1 MGLDY
6 AKTIEKWDVLE
17 ATISGPN
24 EGNPFCDQWIKGTFC
39 CKNEKKTVDGFY
51 DGDGIYKVRFMPSFT
66 DEYTFEIEASF
77 DINAGEDVPDKE
89 VPEYKLGTADGGKA
103 AEKCAVRNIL
113 TGIFTVIP
121 PSADNHGPVRVA
133 GTYYL
138 VYEDGTPYHC
148 IGTTCYVWNLQNEEL
163 QKQTLKTLEENA
175 FNKIRFCIF
184 PKHYDYNLHEPITYP
199 YEGTPCDSTVLN
211 ENNFAEYN
219 GCAPGN
225 DWDFTRFNPAHF
237 QHIEK
242 CIQALMNLGIESTAL
257 GFTAGFTGDEII
269 RRLEEMGVR
278 NGFIQVGEGFS
289 RINLKLKSI
298 DGTEINGQGPKIGT
312 DKVDLLMKQLGELGQ
327 GDVLFLS
334 GSIPSSMP
342 DDAYQKIMAMLD
354 GRGVRI
360 AVDATRDLLMKV
372 LPYHPFLIKPNNH
385 ELGEIFGVELKDR
398 QSVIPYG
405 KKLQKMGA
413 VNVLISMAGE
423 GAVLIAENG
432 DVYEEP
438 APKGK
443 LINGVGAGD
452 SMVAGFMAGYMEK
465 QDYEYAFHMGIAAGS
480 ASAFSENL
488 ATREEIEA
496 VYQQITGKDQ
506 EERKK

>member
-1 MGLDY
+1 MIYTVTFNPSLDY
-6 AKTIEKWDVLE
+6 IVSVE
-17 ATISGPN
+17 N
-24 EGNPFCDQWIKGTFC
+24 FQ
-39 CKNEKKTVDGFY
+39 
-51 DGDGIYKVRFMPSFT
+51 
-66 DEYTFEIEASF
+66 
-77 DINAGEDVPDKE
+77 
-89 VPEYKLGTADGGKA
+89 LGLTNRTSSEMLLPGGK
-103 AEKCAVRNIL
+103 
-113 TGIFTVIP
+113 GINV
-121 PSADNHGPVRVA
+121 
-133 GTYYL
+133 
-138 VYEDGTPYHC
+138 
-148 IGTTCYVWNLQNEEL
+148 
-163 QKQTLKTLEENA
+163 
-175 FNKIRFCIF
+175 
-184 PKHYDYNLHEPITYP
+184 
-199 YEGTPCDSTVLN
+199 STV
-211 ENNFAEYN
+211 
-219 GCAPGN
+219 
-225 DWDFTRFNPAHF
+225 
-237 QHIEK
+237 
-242 CIQALMNLGIESTAL
+242 LMNLGIESTAL

-372 LPYHPFLIKPNNH
+372 LPYHPFLIKPN
-385 ELGEIFGVELKDR
+385 KDR